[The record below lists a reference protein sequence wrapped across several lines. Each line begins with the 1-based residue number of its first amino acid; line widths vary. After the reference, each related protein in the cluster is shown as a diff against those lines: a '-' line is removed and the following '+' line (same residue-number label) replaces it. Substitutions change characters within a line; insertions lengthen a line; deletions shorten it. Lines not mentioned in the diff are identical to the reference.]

1 MKNKANQNTKYV
13 DDIVEQVLKKGQTAC
28 GDYSICDRTPEGT
41 TFILC
46 DGIGSGIKANI
57 AAVMCAS
64 RLMHLLKNDFS
75 LYEACECVVE
85 SMHRAR
91 TEEIPYSVFTIARI
105 NVNGYYTVLSYEM
118 PAPIIIEGSSAYLP
132 EQRFFSLGYEIVGE
146 INGSLNNRDA
156 ILLVSDGLPQAGLGQ
171 GFRVGWTIEGVL
183 AYVNDCLGAEK
194 VGRVMLKGLLGEA
207 WHLSGKTYGDDTTA
221 ALLTC
226 RNAKVLNIATG
237 PPAEKSMDSDY
248 SKNFMEQEGTKAI
261 CGSTTAELVSR
272 NTNIGIKAMPI
283 AASFSQPPMYEM
295 DGIDLVSEGAIT
307 LNQLYNIIGEDIDQF
322 DEFSCVTDLYELMY
336 DADIIR
342 FSLGCANNMDHGSI
356 AFKQMG
362 IMPRQKIVPLIAEE
376 LMRMGKLVVI
386 NRY

>member
-1 MKNKANQNTKYV
+1 MKNKANQHIKYI
-13 DDIVEQVLKKGQTAC
+13 DDVVEQVLKKGQTAC
-28 GDYSICDRTPEGT
+28 GDYYICDRTHEGT
-41 TFILC
+41 TCILC

-64 RLMHLLKNDFS
+64 RLMHLLKNGFS
-75 LYEACECVVE
+75 LYEACECVVQ

-105 NVNGYYTVLSYEM
+105 NANGYYTVLSYEM
-118 PAPIIIEGSSAYLP
+118 PPPIIIEVSSASLP
-132 EQRFFSLGYEIVGE
+132 EQRFFSFGYEVVGE
-146 INGSLNNRDA
+146 INGTLNNRDS
-156 ILLVSDGLPQAGLGQ
+156 ILLVSDGLPQAGLGK
-171 GFRVGWTIEGVL
+171 GFRIGWTIEGVL
-183 AYVNDCLGAEK
+183 KYVNDCLGAEK
-194 VGRVMLKGLLGEA
+194 SGKVMLKGLLGEA

-237 PPAEKSMDSDY
+237 PPSGETLDRDYVSD
-248 SKNFMEQEGTKAI
+248 FMQQEGTKAV
-261 CGSTTAELVSR
+261 CGSTTAEIFSQK
-272 NTNIGIKAMPI
+272 TNISIKAMPVG
-283 AASFSQPPMYEM
+283 ASFSQPPMYEM
-295 DGIDLVSEGAIT
+295 EGIDLVSEGAIT
-307 LNQLYNIIGEDIDQF
+307 LNQLYNIIGEDIAQF

-342 FSLGCANNMDHGSI
+342 FFLGCAINPDHGST

-362 IMPRQKIVPLIAEE
+362 IMPRLKIVPLIAEDLRE
-376 LMRMGKLVVI
+376 MGKLVVI